1 MVKIRLLRIGAK
13 KQPKYRIVAA
23 DEQKKRDGA
32 FIEMLGSYNLMSEP
46 PEIVLK
52 RDRYE
57 YWISVGAQPTKSVH
71 DLVMKK
77 LVEFLA
83 KNIATQPE
91 KVVVEET
98 TNESHQVIQLSVAS
112 EDMGKVIGKSG
123 RIIKAIRTLL
133 KIKAVKEGKR
143 AYLELTDQ
151 NQPNA

>member
-1 MVKIRLLRIGAK
+1 
-13 KQPKYRIVAA
+13 
-23 DEQKKRDGA
+23 
-32 FIEMLGSYNLMSEP
+32 
-46 PEIVLK
+46 
-52 RDRYE
+52 
-57 YWISVGAQPTKSVH
+57 
-71 DLVMKK
+71 MKK

-83 KNIATQPE
+83 KNIAAQPE
-91 KVVVEET
+91 KVVVKET

-143 AYLELTDQ
+143 VYLELTDQ